1 MGQTGQEVNFNA
13 SPDKQS
19 PNLNPVLQLKQILMY
34 YMNDFE
40 DFGNDKINHLREH
53 IYNILGKSYMHQAHE
68 IPSQYYSSLLTF

>member
-19 PNLNPVLQLKQILMY
+19 PNLNPFLQLKQILMY

-40 DFGNDKINHLREH
+40 DFGNDKINHLRAH
-53 IYNILGKSYMHQAHE
+53 IYNITGKILHA
-68 IPSQYYSSLLTF
+68 PGT